1 MQIEIKLTETD
12 VKQLILNEIEKR
24 LGEIPLD
31 TNNVRIETKSKQNY
45 KSEWE
50 EAAFRVKYNTIE

>member
-31 TNNVRIETKSKQNY
+31 TSKVRIETKSKQNY

-50 EAAFRVKYNTIE
+50 EAAFRVNYSTIE